1 MAIKA
6 KIENIVSSIT
16 LERKLDLEYLA
27 EHMQGVR
34 NPERFPGLVYKLTKP
49 KVAMLL
55 FRTGKVICSGALSKK
70 DITCAVDTLL
80 KELRRCRIRVKN
92 KPLIKIQNI
101 VASANLGFMVNL
113 DTLVTKCVSTEY
125 EPEQFPGLVYRLDEP
140 KTVMLIFRSGSIII
154 TGAKSQKGANIA
166 GEKTRM
172 MVEECGAVITGLK
185 KNPNPANLDIEPSLP

>member
-1 MAIKA
+1 MAVKA

-16 LERKLDLEYLA
+16 LGRKLDLEYLA

-70 DITCAVDTLL
+70 DITCAVGALL

-113 DTLVTKCVSTEY
+113 DALVTKCFSTEY

-166 GEKTRM
+166 AEKTRV

-185 KNPNPANLDIEPSLP
+185 KKPNPAKLDIEPSLP